1 MTFGPGTF
9 YNSITNQCESAVA
22 FGPGTFYNSAANQ
35 CEIAEI
41 ACGPSNGRRIATKAP
56 LEIAG
61 SAVDA
66 QILADQVLDLMSS
79 YLEKHAEV
87 TVSLKDEKLRSQ
99 LKQLFGQPALA

>member
-1 MTFGPGTF
+1 M
-9 YNSITNQCESAVA
+9 A
-22 FGPGTFYNSAANQ
+22 FGPGTFYNSGANQ

-41 ACGPSNGRRIATKAP
+41 ACGPSNGRRMATEVP

-61 SAVDA
+61 SADFA
-66 QILADQVLDLMSS
+66 RLLADQVLDVVSS

-87 TVSLKDEKLRSQ
+87 EKLRSQ